1 MAALSTCR
9 SHASGAPRFEGGRN
23 GRATSTPS
31 PADARTGARGLRRAG
46 PRGLRRADEP
56 PRERR
61 MTTDRKTDLEDASP
75 DHRLLLRFLTWG
87 APTGA
92 GAAEEEGACL
102 PAAAGGL
109 APSWTLATSLTAVS
123 NQMLTGL
130 CVWMVHCRSSASS
143 SSA

>member
-1 MAALSTCR
+1 MHHPTFSRCVTR
-9 SHASGAPRFEGGRN
+9 
-23 GRATSTPS
+23 
-31 PADARTGARGLRRAG
+31 
-46 PRGLRRADEP
+46 
-56 PRERR
+56 
-61 MTTDRKTDLEDASP
+61 P

-109 APSWTLATSLTAVS
+109 VPSWTLATSLTAVS

-130 CVWMVHCRSSASS
+130 CVWMVHWRASASS